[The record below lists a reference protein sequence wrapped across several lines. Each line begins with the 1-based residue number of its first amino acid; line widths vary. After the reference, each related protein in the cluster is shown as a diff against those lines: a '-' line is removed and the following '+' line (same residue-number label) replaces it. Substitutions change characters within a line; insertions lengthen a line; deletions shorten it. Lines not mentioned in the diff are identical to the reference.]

1 MRYYL
6 SNLPFWFTLPLR
18 FLQLRIHVAISGCPI
33 KKIYVH
39 PLPGKNLTGWPSVQY
54 CMVSPAKEIF
64 VYQLSLGN
72 SISLG
77 RVHSIRC
84 GREVLKIFRKWRRKW
99 NVKQNRVYET
109 PFFFL
114 SYWTG
119 GVSAFLTC
127 ATPNMASPGATSL
140 RALTMEFKALQRE
153 PVEGFVV
160 TIPNESDFYTWQ
172 VAIFGPP
179 DTPYQSGYFKVRMNF
194 TFPQHVHWLL
204 SGSERRLYVKTSPV
218 QAFPS
223 SVLYKTSW
231 SHQATLQYLASF
243 LGSGLEWA

>member
-1 MRYYL
+1 M
-6 SNLPFWFTLPLR
+6 
-18 FLQLRIHVAISGCPI
+18 
-33 KKIYVH
+33 
-39 PLPGKNLTGWPSVQY
+39 
-54 CMVSPAKEIF
+54 
-64 VYQLSLGN
+64 
-72 SISLG
+72 
-77 RVHSIRC
+77 
-84 GREVLKIFRKWRRKW
+84 
-99 NVKQNRVYET
+99 KQDRVYET

-194 TFPQHVHWLL
+194 TFQQHVH
-204 SGSERRLYVKTSPV
+204 
-218 QAFPS
+218 
-223 SVLYKTSW
+223 
-231 SHQATLQYLASF
+231 
-243 LGSGLEWA
+243 